1 MTPESQVRDRGPNRP
16 PSMADVAR
24 LAGVSTQTVSRA
36 LRGHQYVRPTT
47 RAKVIDAV
55 TATGYRMNSA
65 ARALSSGRTH
75 TIGVVT
81 MATSSYAGAVTQLR
95 IEQAAQLHGYQ
106 ILGTQAATLEPATV
120 AAAVARLEGRG
131 VEGLILALPVDPW
144 QSASETPAPTLPAV
158 TIGGPTGGR
167 HPALAVDQE
176 QVARLATDHLLDLGH
191 RTVHLVAGPQDWADS
206 ARRSDGW
213 QNSLIR
219 AGRSVPTP
227 IRGDWT
233 PESGYQAGLVLGKD
247 PSVTAIFAASDD
259 MAFGAIRA
267 LHELGRQVP
276 HDASVVGVDD
286 IALAAYCNPALTT
299 VAQPF
304 TALTA
309 AAVDHVVALIEEAD
323 PPAAPDLTTE
333 LVLRASTAPPPHDD

>member
-1 MTPESQVRDRGPNRP
+1 MRPGSQVQDGGPNRS

-24 LAGVSTQTVSRA
+24 LAGVSTQTVSRV
-36 LRGHQYVRPTT
+36 LRGHQYVTAAT
-47 RAKVIDAV
+47 REKVLKAV
-55 TATGYRMNSA
+55 GTTGYRMNSA
-65 ARALSSGRTH
+65 ARALSSGRTY

-106 ILGTQAATLEPATV
+106 ILGAQAATLERTRV

-131 VEGLILALPVDPW
+131 IEGLILALPVDPW
-144 QSASETPAPTLPAV
+144 QSASEPPATTLPTV
-158 TIGGPTGGR
+158 TIGGPSGKGSTG
-167 HPALAVDQE
+167 LAVDQE
-176 QVARLATDHLLDLGH
+176 RVAQLATDHLLDLGH
-191 RTVHLVAGPQDWADS
+191 QSVHLVAGPQDWADS
-206 ARRSDGW
+206 AQRSLGW
-213 QNSLIR
+213 QHSLLR
-219 AGRSVPTP
+219 SGRNIPTP
-227 IRGDWT
+227 IRGDWS
-233 PESGYQAGLVLGKD
+233 PESGYQAGLVLGRA

-259 MAFGAIRA
+259 MAFGVIRA
-267 LHELGRQVP
+267 LHELGRRVP

-309 AAVDHVVALIEEAD
+309 AAVDHVVAQIEEVD
-323 PPAAPDLTTE
+323 LPDTPDLTPE